1 MRIWPSLNMII
12 GRVSEQI
19 ILEQALKSS
28 DSELIAVYGRRRV
41 GKTYL
46 IRQYFSRQML
56 LDFSG
61 VHNENLKTQL
71 TNFRNTLMVSVKQ
84 AVPSA
89 IPNNWTEAFLQL
101 QQVIEPQIKKNK
113 GVIFLDEFP
122 WLNSQRSGFLKAF
135 EFFWN
140 SWASKQRN
148 LIVVICGSAAS
159 WMIQKVV
166 NNKGGLHNRITKKI
180 RLLPFTLKETLM
192 YLRHNKI
199 NLDEYQVLQLYMAMG
214 GIPQYLKEIQ
224 PGQSATQNID
234 LICFTKDGPLQGEF
248 TNLYRSL
255 FDQADRHIAIVRA
268 LADRPT
274 GLNRK
279 EISTV
284 VGIATGGR
292 LTEVL
297 EELTESGFISYYLPF
312 GNNVKDSIYKLSDE
326 YSRFYLKFIEH
337 TRSSGAGTWSRLSR
351 SQSWTSWSGGAFESI
366 CLKHVVEIKKSLGI
380 SGIQADESI
389 WRFVPGKGKPGAQI
403 DLLIDRA
410 DHCISICEVKF
421 STNEFTIDK
430 KYSDELQNKLSVFK
444 AATKTK
450 KTLLMVMVT
459 TFGVKDNTYRNS
471 LVQNEV
477 TIENLFN

>member
-1 MRIWPSLNMII
+1 
-12 GRVSEQI
+12 
-19 ILEQALKSS
+19 
-28 DSELIAVYGRRRV
+28 
-41 GKTYL
+41 
-46 IRQYFSRQML
+46 

-84 AVPSA
+84 AVPPA

-180 RLLPFTLKETLM
+180 RLLPFTLKETLT

-199 NLDEYQVLQLYMAMG
+199 NLDEYQVLQLYMAIG

-234 LICFTKDGPLQGEF
+234 RICFTKDGPLQGEF

-255 FDQADRHIAIVRA
+255 FDQADRHIAIVRS
-268 LADRPT
+268 LADRPA

-279 EISTV
+279 EISIA

-351 SQSWTSWSGGAFESI
+351 SQSWTSWSGGAYESI
-366 CLKHVVEIKKSLGI
+366 CLKHVFEIKKSLGI

-410 DHCISICEVKF
+410 DHCISICEMKF
-421 STNEFTIDK
+421 SNNEFTIDK
-430 KYSDELQNKLSVFK
+430 RYDDELQNKLSVFK

-471 LVQNEV
+471 LIQNEV
-477 TIENLFN
+477 TMQDLFI